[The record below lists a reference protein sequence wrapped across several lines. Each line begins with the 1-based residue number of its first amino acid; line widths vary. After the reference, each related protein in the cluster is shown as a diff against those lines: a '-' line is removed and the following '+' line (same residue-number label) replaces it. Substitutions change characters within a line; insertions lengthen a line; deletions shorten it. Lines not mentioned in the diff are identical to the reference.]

1 MNIENAEKIAQEL
14 ARLDVELRE
23 LEKATAARIKR
34 MKNRINKI
42 KNLL

>member
-1 MNIENAEKIAQEL
+1 MENTEKIAQDL
-14 ARLDVELRE
+14 ARLEVELRE
-23 LEKATAARIKR
+23 LEKATAARVKR